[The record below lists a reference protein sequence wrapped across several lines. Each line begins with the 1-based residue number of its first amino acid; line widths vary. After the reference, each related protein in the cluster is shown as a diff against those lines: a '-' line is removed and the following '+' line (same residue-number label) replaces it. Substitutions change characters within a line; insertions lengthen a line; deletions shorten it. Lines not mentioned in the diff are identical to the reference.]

1 MANEIYGL
9 VAEFDTPGGLLKA
22 AEGLRNSGYKKFE
35 TYSPFPIHGMDAA
48 MGLKDSILGWI
59 VFVFG
64 ATGLT
69 CGFLLQTWVS
79 VYAYKI
85 TVSGKPLFSFQA
97 FVPVCF
103 EVMIL
108 FSGLAAVFGMFTLNS
123 LPELYHAMFNH
134 PRFAIASSHG
144 FFVSV
149 EAEDGLYSEVETWQL
164 LEKLGGK
171 HIATVEA

>member
-1 MANEIYGL
+1 MDNAIYGL
-9 VAEFDTPGGLLKA
+9 VAEFDSPASLIKA
-22 AEGLRNSGYKKFE
+22 AEGLRDSGYKKFE

-59 VFVFG
+59 VFFFG

-103 EVMIL
+103 EVMVL
-108 FSGLAAVFGMFTLNS
+108 FSGIAAVVGMFALNG
-123 LPELYHAMFNH
+123 LPQLYHAVFKH
-134 PRFAIASSHG
+134 KRFAIASSHG

-149 EAEDGLYSEVETWQL
+149 ESSDGLYSETATTEFL
-164 LEKLGGK
+164 AKLGGK

>member
-1 MANEIYGL
+1 MGKSIYGL
-9 VAEFDTPGGLLKA
+9 MAEFDSPGSLMKA
-22 AEGLRNSGYKKFE
+22 AEGLRDSGYKKFE

-48 MGLKDSILGWI
+48 MGLKESVLGWI
-59 VFVFG
+59 VLVFG

-79 VYAYKI
+79 VFAYEI

-103 EVMIL
+103 EVMVL
-108 FSGLAAVFGMFTLNS
+108 FSGIAAVFGMFALNR
-123 LPELYHAMFNH
+123 LPQLYHSVFNYK
-134 PRFAIASSHG
+134 RFAIASSHG

-149 EAEDGLYSEVETWQL
+149 ESDDAHYSEVDTTRL

-171 HIATVEA
+171 HIETVEA